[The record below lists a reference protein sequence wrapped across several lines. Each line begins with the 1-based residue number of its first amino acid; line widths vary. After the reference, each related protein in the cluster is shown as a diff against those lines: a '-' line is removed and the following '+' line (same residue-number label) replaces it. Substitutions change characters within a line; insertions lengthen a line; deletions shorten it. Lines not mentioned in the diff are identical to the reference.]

1 MMWLTYVGGSI
12 LISGVILWISAKI
25 TGVNLTFRNILIVV
39 AIANLLNLIPVLGH
53 LFGLIGF
60 FMALKYFTQLDI
72 WPNLVLLTIINQG
85 LTVLIMMIIIHKF
98 FVAT

>member
-39 AIANLLNLIPVLGH
+39 AIANLLTLIPVLGH

-60 FMALKYFTQLDI
+60 FMTLKYFTQLDI

-85 LTVLIMMIIIHKF
+85 LTVLIMMIIIDKF
-98 FVAT
+98 FVVT